1 MKKIIV
7 SILSVLMLI
16 AGLFVLT
23 GCGKSNENS
32 LTKDGYAK
40 AEFVDLMYK
49 EPTNFVKKENL
60 IDQADMKTLV
70 YRLDNTDE
78 NISVNL
84 YYNKGK
90 NYEYLTDSND
100 KYTEK
105 EINGTTWRILHD
117 DDFGKVTDTYYV
129 VHNNGLYSIE
139 LNGIDKK
146 ADMASFMNEVSFK

>member
-49 EPTNFVKKENL
+49 EPT
-60 IDQADMKTLV
+60 
-70 YRLDNTDE
+70 DNTDE